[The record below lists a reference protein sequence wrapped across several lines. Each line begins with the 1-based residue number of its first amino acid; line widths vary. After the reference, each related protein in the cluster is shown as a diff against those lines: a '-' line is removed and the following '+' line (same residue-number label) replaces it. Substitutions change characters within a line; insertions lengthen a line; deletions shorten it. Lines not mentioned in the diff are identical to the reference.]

1 MNKNLVSRLNVIIK
15 RLDAYF
21 GRPFDHRMNPASVL
35 DVLIATKLSQNTTDK
50 SSFKAYMNLKKKFKT
65 WEKAADAD
73 IDIIKEC
80 IKVCGLANT
89 KARNIKLMLQQ
100 MKKNYRTLDLS
111 FMNEYE
117 DEKIYAE
124 FLQYEGI
131 GVKTISC
138 VLIFALGRDAFPV
151 DTHVHRV
158 LNRLGIAKTMTPVKT
173 FELMKDIIPEGKKYE
188 LHSNLIKFGR
198 NICRSNNPLC
208 SVCFLYDFCRFK
220 EKKLFR
226 KRIAPLKTAENNF
239 IILEN
244 I

>member
-1 MNKNLVSRLNVIIK
+1 MKNSKLKTVIEK
-15 RLDAYF
+15 LSEHF
-21 GRPFDHRMNPASVL
+21 GKPYDYNSKAHSVL

-50 SSFKAYMNLKKKFKT
+50 SSFTAFTNLKSNFKN
-65 WEKAADAD
+65 WDDAAAASVDK
-73 IDIIKEC
+73 IKEC
-80 IKVCGLANT
+80 IKVCGLSNT
-89 KARNIKLMLQQ
+89 KAKNVRDMLNS
-100 MKKNYRTLDLS
+100 MLDNYGTLDLS
-111 FMNEYE
+111 FMKEYS
-117 DEKIYAE
+117 DEKIYKE

-158 LNRLGIAKTMTPVKT
+158 LNRLGIVKTNSPGKT
-173 FELMKDIIPEGKKYE
+173 FEEMNCKIPEGKKYE

-198 NICRSNNPLC
+198 NICRAKNPLC
-208 SVCFLYDFCRFK
+208 GICFLYSLCSFK
-220 EKKLFR
+220 EKNFYK
-226 KRIAPLKTAENNF
+226 KKSASLKAGDNNF

>member
-1 MNKNLVSRLNVIIK
+1 MKNSKLINVIK
-15 RLDAYF
+15 KLNDYF
-21 GRPFDHRMNPASVL
+21 GKLYYSDSELPSVL

-50 SSFKAYMNLKKKFKT
+50 SSFKAFTNLKKKFKH
-65 WEKAADAD
+65 WDKAAAAD
-73 IDIIKEC
+73 IDIIKDC

-89 KARNIKLMLQQ
+89 KARNIKQMLQQ
-100 MKKNYRTLDLS
+100 MKKNYGTLDLS
-111 FMNEYE
+111 FMKKHE
-117 DEKIYAE
+117 DEKIYQE

-138 VLIFALGRDAFPV
+138 VLIFAMGRDAFPV

-158 LNRLGIAKTMTPVKT
+158 LNRLGIVRTMTPVKT
-173 FELMKDIIPEGKKYE
+173 FEIMKDKIPAGKKYG

-198 NICRSNNPLC
+198 NICKSKNPLC
-208 SVCFLYDFCRFK
+208 SICFLYDICRFK
-220 EKKLFR
+220 EKKLYRR
-226 KRIAPLKTAENNF
+226 KPAPLKTAENNF